1 MRRYVIPLVLLFSV
15 AAVLPAAAQ
24 DYTPTYTNNPCP
36 FPFIDGVVCG
46 TLTVPEDRANPTGP
60 QVELNVVILQ
70 AANNSPLPDP
80 VIYLEGGPGGA
91 GSLAAE
97 DFADHPL
104 RQNRDLILL
113 DQRGTGFSQPS
124 LNCIELEDEDAD
136 DLAILDCRD
145 RLTAEGVNLAAYNSA
160 ANAADVNDLRIAM
173 GYEQV
178 NLWGISYGTR
188 LALTILR
195 DYPESVRAA
204 VIDAVY
210 PPEIDTLEQV
220 SADSTRA
227 FEYLLDACA
236 ADAACN
242 DAYPDLREDFYFVV
256 DEFNFE
262 PVTFEYF
269 DGEEYY
275 DIDVT
280 GDDILDAMFQA
291 MYDSSII
298 PMLPYG
304 ITLMAYAEDDINLT
318 DAVDILSGYYT
329 VASWNGEFSD
339 FPESVFESD
348 MVLDYYD
355 EFGDISDSEGMYSSV
370 ECAEEVPFNDED
382 AAFATV
388 NDIPVELQDW
398 VFESIESQLFE
409 CEDWNVPTTSAIEAE
424 RVQSDV
430 PVLLISGAFDPIT
443 PPSYGDSAL
452 QGLPNGQHIVFPTG
466 SHGDS
471 SSSSCAA
478 GLTRAFVDDPS
489 AMLDTGCV
497 EPTVAFYIEPLY

>member
-1 MRRYVIPLVLLFSV
+1 MRRSVMILLFW
-15 AAVLPAAAQ
+15 AAFAVPAAAQ
-24 DYTPTYTNNPCP
+24 GYTPTFSNNPCP
-36 FPFIDGVVCG
+36 FPFIEGVVCG
-46 TLTVPEDRANPTGP
+46 TLTVPEDRTNPAGR
-60 QVELNVVILQ
+60 QVELAVVILQ
-70 AANNSPLPDP
+70 AANGTPLPDP

-91 GSLAAE
+91 ASLAVE
-97 DFADHPL
+97 DFAAHPL

-124 LNCIELEDEDAD
+124 LNCFEMEDEDAAD
-136 DLAILDCRD
+136 TATLDCRD
-145 RLTAEGVNLAAYNSA
+145 RLIAEGVNLSAYNSA

-188 LALTILR
+188 LALTVIR
-195 DYPESVRAA
+195 DYPEGIRAV

-210 PPEIDTLEQV
+210 PPEVNSLEQA
-220 SADSTRA
+220 SADGVRA

-242 DAYPDLREDFYFVV
+242 DAYPDLREDFYFIV

-269 DGEEYY
+269 DGEETY
-275 DIDVT
+275 DLDLY

-304 ITLMAYAEDDINLT
+304 ITLMAYAEDDIDLT

-329 VASWNGEFSD
+329 IDSWNGEFED
-339 FPESVFESD
+339 FPESVLESD
-348 MVLDYYD
+348 MVLDYFD
-355 EFGDISDSEGMYSSV
+355 TVGDISDSEGMYSSV
-370 ECAEEVPFNDED
+370 ECAEEVPFNNAD
-382 AAFATV
+382 AAFDSA
-388 NDIPVELQDW
+388 DAAPIELQAW
-398 VFESIESQLFE
+398 LFEAIDGQLFE
-409 CEDWNVPTTSAIEAE
+409 CEGWGVPATSAIEAE

-443 PPSYGDSAL
+443 PPSYADSAL

-471 SSSSCAA
+471 SIPGCAA
-478 GLTRAFVDDPS
+478 NVTRAYLDDPT
-489 AMLDTGCV
+489 ALLDTGCI
-497 EPTVAFYIEPLY
+497 EPAITFYIDPLY